1 MEELQ
6 ELSSKYI
13 EHIDKNIYLLNH
25 YEKDKEQILEK
36 IVTEKYKSAL
46 TTLSFKEE
54 DLVLV
59 RTVGQENFPINL
71 EYYPLDE
78 RNCYRYI
85 DNPFKFLLLE
95 LKQEKDV
102 YADITIGYNKS
113 KLNIRENEL
122 VAYGY
127 RNTKHFSIN
136 GLASNIYGPFLHQLR
151 FDNGIAII
159 IESLKGKIEDPRLV
173 NLNPVDTFFDLENSS
188 MKIDENAIILIQESQ
203 IRDFFNKEELK
214 EKLKTH
220 RIYLY
225 QDNPSLAVD
234 LALMYHGYV
243 PQHSKQQCL
252 LDIEYCDYQGRTISD
267 ENYLNQWKEFI
278 EKLNQKYL
286 STTYINVPDSINIRR
301 AMRHRSLI
309 GLPGVLHIANW

>member
-1 MEELQ
+1 M
-6 ELSSKYI
+6 
-13 EHIDKNIYLLNH
+13 
-25 YEKDKEQILEK
+25 
-36 IVTEKYKSAL
+36 
-46 TTLSFKEE
+46 
-54 DLVLV
+54 
-59 RTVGQENFPINL
+59 
-71 EYYPLDE
+71 
-78 RNCYRYI
+78 
-85 DNPFKFLLLE
+85 
-95 LKQEKDV
+95 
-102 YADITIGYNKS
+102 
-113 KLNIRENEL
+113 
-122 VAYGY
+122 
-127 RNTKHFSIN
+127 
-136 GLASNIYGPFLHQLR
+136 HQLR

-159 IESLKGKIEDPRLV
+159 IESLKGKIEDSRLV

-203 IRDFFNKEELK
+203 IKDFFNKKELK

-234 LALMYHGYV
+234 FVLMYHGYV

-286 STTYINVPDSINIRR
+286 NTTYINVPNRINIRR
-301 AMRHRSLI
+301 VMRRRSLI
-309 GLPGVLHIANW
+309 GLPGVLHIETAYFEDEQKRLFQENIATYEDYLSYLFNKSSTVDSLTTKKVIHSIKEQSPLFRPSFDSLRRHHKMTLLKVLEDLSYPEFKKSTEEFNKKKLLKIDTRRKG